1 MELKDVTIKRNSLI
15 DFPPEMNAYRRQSV
29 EEGIDAAIPFLLRSF
44 YGARTLC
51 PTIPGLF
58 FDLPRE
64 KHQLATE
71 DYKMQVNA
79 HLNELALAILKNHAP
94 RVNVD
99 YDATYNS
106 MIYTVTFSGNREIV
120 VENGDDIYKKRVY
133 INGKKFY
140 E

>member
-1 MELKDVTIKRNSLI
+1 MELKDVTVKKDSLI
-15 DFPPEMNAYRRQSV
+15 DFPPEMNAYRKQSV

-51 PTIPGLF
+51 PSIPGLY

-79 HLNELALAILKNHAP
+79 HLNELALAILKGHAP
-94 RVNVD
+94 RVNVE
-99 YDATYNS
+99 YDATFSS
-106 MIYTVTFSGNREIV
+106 MLYSVTFTGNREIII
-120 VENGDDIYKKRVY
+120 ENGDDIYRKRVY

-140 E
+140 K